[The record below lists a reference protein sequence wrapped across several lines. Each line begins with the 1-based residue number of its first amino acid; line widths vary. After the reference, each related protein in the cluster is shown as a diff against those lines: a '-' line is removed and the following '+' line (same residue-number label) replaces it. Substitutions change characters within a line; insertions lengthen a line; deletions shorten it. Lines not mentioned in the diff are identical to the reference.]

1 MRQCIDRRLRDAL
14 KKNKMKKRNIDY
26 VIKTDCFKN
35 IPRWQEKVPFEGV
48 FNLRGP
54 LQNFN
59 MAFFFFFLAG
69 TFIYPPYLIS
79 FS

>member
-1 MRQCIDRRLRDAL
+1 
-14 KKNKMKKRNIDY
+14 MKKRNIDY